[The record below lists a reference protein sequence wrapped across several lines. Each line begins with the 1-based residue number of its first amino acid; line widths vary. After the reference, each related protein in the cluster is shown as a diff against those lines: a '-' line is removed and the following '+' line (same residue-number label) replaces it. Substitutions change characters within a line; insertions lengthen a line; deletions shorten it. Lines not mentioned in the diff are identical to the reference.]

1 MSKQS
6 PGKNKK
12 TKNVS
17 SGAKAP
23 KPVIFLFGFLLIL
36 AGIFGVL
43 YNPANSEADGESRTV
58 SEEGILSFPPRG
70 EAEFTVEVT
79 EDLYSPESGDSL
91 KLLTFESRGENV
103 RALLR
108 IPADSSFT
116 DSSSADSSPENS
128 SPENSSLANF
138 SLADSSGVPG
148 IVLLPGAGI
157 SKEKEQGLAAELS
170 KMGYATL
177 TLDQRNLGA
186 INPEG
191 DLTLFKAG
199 LEPLEYKMVYDA
211 LKAADVLST
220 QPEIDPE
227 KLAIVGESNGGRF
240 AIIACAL
247 EPSLRGV
254 VGISTAGYGTGEI
267 DPSQVKDPDAYRFY
281 RSIDPETY
289 LSEIPPSRFV
299 LLHSSNDTVVPHE
312 MALGTF
318 SLAGEPKAMYNLSE
332 TTHGYTA
339 SMRPY
344 LEEELALIFM

>member
-1 MSKQS
+1 LSKQI

-12 TKNVS
+12 TNHVS

-23 KPVIFLFGFLLIL
+23 KPVIFLFGFLFIL
-36 AGIFGVL
+36 VGIFGVL
-43 YNPANSEADGESRTV
+43 YNPANSEADGAAWTV
-58 SEEGILSFPPRG
+58 SEEGILSFPQRG
-70 EAEFTVEVT
+70 EAAFTVEVT
-79 EDLYSPESGDSL
+79 EDLYTPESADSL

-108 IPADSSFT
+108 IPADSSP
-116 DSSSADSSPENS
+116 AGSSP
-128 SPENSSLANF
+128 AN
-138 SLADSSGVPG
+138 SSGVPG
-148 IVLLPGAGI
+148 IVLLPGAGV

-170 KMGYATL
+170 KLGYATL
-177 TLDQRNLGA
+177 TLDQRNFGA

-191 DLTLFKAG
+191 DLELFKAG

-211 LKAADVLST
+211 LKATDVLSA

-267 DPSQVKDPDAYRFY
+267 DPSQVKDPDVYSFY
-281 RSIDPETY
+281 RSIDPDTY
-289 LSEIPPSRFV
+289 LPELTPARLV

-318 SLAGEPKAMYNLSE
+318 SLAGEPKAMYNVSE
-332 TTHGYTA
+332 ARHGYTA
-339 SMRPY
+339 SMRPH
-344 LEEELALIFM
+344 LEEELALIFY

>member
-1 MSKQS
+1 LSKQS
-6 PGKNKK
+6 SGKNKK

-36 AGIFGVL
+36 AGFFGVL
-43 YNPANSEADGESRTV
+43 YNPANSEADGATWTV
-58 SEEGILSFPPRG
+58 SEEGILSFPPGG
-70 EAEFTVEVT
+70 EAEFTVEIIG
-79 EDLYSPESGDSL
+79 DLYSPESGDSL

-108 IPADSSFT
+108 IPADSSLT
-116 DSSSADSSPENS
+116 DSSLRDSSS
-128 SPENSSLANF
+128 
-138 SLADSSGVPG
+138 ADSSGVPG

-157 SKEKEQGLAAELS
+157 SKEKEQGLAVELS
-170 KMGYATL
+170 KLGYATI

-191 DLTLFKAG
+191 DLELFKAG

-211 LKAADVLST
+211 LKATDVLSA

-227 KLAIVGESNGGRF
+227 KLAIIGESNGGRF

-247 EPSLRGV
+247 EPSLKGV
-254 VGISTAGYGTGEI
+254 VGVSTAGYGTGEI
-267 DPSQVKDPDAYRFY
+267 DPSLVTDQDAYRFY
-281 RSIDPETY
+281 LSIDPDTY
-289 LSEIPPSRFV
+289 LSEIPPARFV
-299 LLHSSNDTVVPHE
+299 LLHSFNDTVIPHE

-318 SLAGEPKAMYNLSE
+318 SFAEEPKAMYNVSE
-332 TTHGYTA
+332 ATHGYTA

-344 LEEELALIFM
+344 LEEELAIIFM

>member
-1 MSKQS
+1 MSRQI

-12 TKNVS
+12 TNNIS

-23 KPVIFLFGFLLIL
+23 KPVIFLLGFLFIL
-36 AGIFGVL
+36 VGIFGVL
-43 YNPANSEADGESRTV
+43 YNPANSEADGVVWTV
-58 SEEGILSFPPRG
+58 SEEGILSFPQRG
-70 EAEFTVEVT
+70 EIAFTAEVI
-79 EDLYSPESGDSL
+79 EDLYAPESEDSL

-108 IPADSSFT
+108 IPADSSPAGSFPT
-116 DSSSADSSPENS
+116 NS
-128 SPENSSLANF
+128 SPAN
-138 SLADSSGVPG
+138 SSGVPG
-148 IVLLPGAGI
+148 IVLLPGAGV

-170 KMGYATL
+170 KLGYATL
-177 TLDQRNLGA
+177 TLDQRNFGA

-191 DLTLFKAG
+191 DLELFKAG
-199 LEPLEYKMVYDA
+199 LEPFEYKMVYDA
-211 LKAADVLST
+211 LKATDVLSA

-254 VGISTAGYGTGEI
+254 LGISTAGYGTGEI
-267 DPSQVKDPDAYRFY
+267 DPSQVKDPDVYRFY

-289 LSEIPPSRFV
+289 LSELSPTRFV
-299 LLHSSNDTVVPHE
+299 LLHSSNDTVIPHE
-312 MALGTF
+312 IALGTF
-318 SLAGEPKAMYNLSE
+318 SLAGEPKAMYNVSE
-332 TTHGYTA
+332 ARHGYTA

-344 LEEELALIFM
+344 LEEELGIIFS

>member
-1 MSKQS
+1 MSKQIS
-6 PGKNKK
+6 GKNKK
-12 TKNVS
+12 TNHVS

-23 KPVIFLFGFLLIL
+23 KPVIFLFGFLFIL
-36 AGIFGVL
+36 VGVFGVL
-43 YNPANSEADGESRTV
+43 YNPANSEAAGAAWTV
-58 SEEGILSFPPRG
+58 SEEGLLSFPQRG
-70 EAEFTVEVT
+70 EAAFTVEVT
-79 EDLYSPESGDSL
+79 EDLYTPESADSL

-108 IPADSSFT
+108 IPADSSP
-116 DSSSADSSPENS
+116 AG
-128 SPENSSLANF
+128 SSLSN
-138 SLADSSGVPG
+138 SSGVPG

-170 KMGYATL
+170 KLGYATL
-177 TLDQRNLGA
+177 ALDQRNLGA

-191 DLTLFKAG
+191 DLELFKAG

-211 LKAADVLST
+211 LKATDVLSA

-227 KLAIVGESNGGRF
+227 KLAIIGESNGGRF

-267 DPSQVKDPDAYRFY
+267 DPSQVKDPYVYSFY
-281 RSIDPETY
+281 RSIDPDTY
-289 LSEIPPSRFV
+289 LPEIPPARFV
-299 LLHSSNDTVVPHE
+299 LLHSSNDTVIPHE

-318 SLAGEPKAMYNLSE
+318 SLAGEPKVMYNVSE
-332 TTHGYTA
+332 VTHGYTA
-339 SMRPY
+339 SMHPY
-344 LEEELALIFM
+344 LEEELTLIFID

>member
-1 MSKQS
+1 MSKQI

-12 TKNVS
+12 TNHVS

-23 KPVIFLFGFLLIL
+23 KPVIFLFGFLFIL
-36 AGIFGVL
+36 VGIFGVL
-43 YNPANSEADGESRTV
+43 YNPANSEADGAAWTV
-58 SEEGILSFPPRG
+58 SEEGILSFPQRG
-70 EAEFTVEVT
+70 RAAFTVEVT
-79 EDLYSPESGDSL
+79 EDLYTPESADSL

-108 IPADSSFT
+108 IPADSSP
-116 DSSSADSSPENS
+116 AGSSP
-128 SPENSSLANF
+128 AN
-138 SLADSSGVPG
+138 SSGVPG
-148 IVLLPGAGI
+148 IVLLPGAGV

-170 KMGYATL
+170 KLGYATL
-177 TLDQRNLGA
+177 TLDQRNFGA

-191 DLTLFKAG
+191 DLELFKAG

-211 LKAADVLST
+211 LKATDVLSA

-267 DPSQVKDPDAYRFY
+267 DPSQVKDPYVYSFY
-281 RSIDPETY
+281 RSIDPDTY
-289 LSEIPPSRFV
+289 LPELPPARFV

-318 SLAGEPKAMYNLSE
+318 SLAGEPKAMYNVSE
-332 TTHGYTA
+332 ARHGYTA

-344 LEEELALIFM
+344 LEEELALIFY

>member
-12 TKNVS
+12 TKNIS

-23 KPVIFLFGFLLIL
+23 KPVIFLFGFLMIL

-43 YNPANSEADGESRTV
+43 YNPANSEADGEVWTV

-70 EAEFTVEVT
+70 EAEFTVEIT

-91 KLLTFESRGENV
+91 KLLTFVSRGENV

-128 SPENSSLANF
+128 SLANSSPANP
-138 SLADSSGVPG
+138 SGVPG

-211 LKAADVLST
+211 LKAADVLSA
-220 QPEIDPE
+220 QPEIDPK

-267 DPSQVKDPDAYRFY
+267 DPSQVKAPDAYRFY

-289 LSEIPPSRFV
+289 LPEIPPSKFV
-299 LLHSSNDTVVPHE
+299 LLHSSNDTVIPRE

-318 SLAGEPKAMYNLSE
+318 SLAEEPKAMYNVSE

>member
-1 MSKQS
+1 MSKQI

-12 TKNVS
+12 TNHVS

-23 KPVIFLFGFLLIL
+23 KPVIFLLGFFFIL
-36 AGIFGVL
+36 VGIFGVL
-43 YNPANSEADGESRTV
+43 YNPVNSEATGATWTV
-58 SEEGILSFPPRG
+58 SEEGILSFPQRG
-70 EAEFTVEVT
+70 EAAFTVEVT
-79 EDLYSPESGDSL
+79 EDLYAPESEDSL

-108 IPADSSFT
+108 IPAGSSPA
-116 DSSSADSSPENS
+116 SSSPADSSPANS
-128 SPENSSLANF
+128 SGA
-138 SLADSSGVPG
+138 PG

-157 SKEKEQGLAAELS
+157 SKEKEQGLAVELS
-170 KMGYATL
+170 KLGYATL

-191 DLTLFKAG
+191 DLELYKAG

-211 LKAADVLST
+211 LKATDVLSG

-247 EPSLRGV
+247 APSLRGV

-267 DPSQVKDPDAYRFY
+267 DPSRVEDPYVYSFY
-281 RSIDPETY
+281 RSIDPDTY
-289 LSEIPPSRFV
+289 LSELPPARFV
-299 LLHSSNDTVVPHE
+299 LLHSFNDTVIPHE

-318 SLAGEPKAMYNLSE
+318 SFAGEPKAMYNVSE
-332 TTHGYTA
+332 VTHGYTA
-339 SMRPY
+339 SMHPY
-344 LEEELALIFM
+344 LEEELALIFID